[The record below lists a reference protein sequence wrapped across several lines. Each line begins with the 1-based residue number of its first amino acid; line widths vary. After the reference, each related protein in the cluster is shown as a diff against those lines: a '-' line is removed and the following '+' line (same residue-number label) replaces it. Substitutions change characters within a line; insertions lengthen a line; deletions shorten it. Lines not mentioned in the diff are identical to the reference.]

1 MIKKTEEKISKYGAD
16 SIKVL
21 KGLEAVRKRPGMYI
35 GDTDDGTGLHHMVYE
50 VVDNSID
57 EALAGYCK
65 NIKIEINKDGTL
77 SVFDDGRGIPVDIH
91 KGEKKSAAEV
101 IMTQLH
107 AGGKFDHGSYKIS
120 GGLHGVG
127 VSVVNALS
135 QKLKLTIYRDKKEH
149 YIEFKDGKALSP
161 LKVIGRAG
169 AGVDNIDVPT
179 AKKNNMIVMNTPGGN
194 SNATAEHAFALIMS
208 VLRKIPFANQ
218 TTHKAQWEKKNIK
231 GTELSKKTLGIV
243 GFGNVGV
250 RLSYL
255 VKGFNMEILVSS
267 KSLESRKKDYPH
279 VKNVSFDE
287 LISKSDIISFH
298 CKAAADGKP
307 MITKEHYKKIKP
319 TAYII
324 NAARGNIV
332 DEKDLNEALNEN
344 LIAGAA
350 VDVFSK
356 EPAKENI
363 LFNNPKVILTPHIAA
378 STTEASIVVAE
389 MAANQISD
397 FLLKGTKINTV

>member
-1 MIKKTEEKISKYGAD
+1 MP
-16 SIKVL
+16 KVL
-21 KGLEAVRKRPGMYI
+21 ISDSMSSIAQKIFEKNNIQFDVK
-35 GDTDDGTGLHHMVYE
+35 TGLSEEEIIKIIPEYDGMV
-50 VVDNSID
+50 VRSATKVT
-57 EALAGYCK
+57 K
-65 NIKIEINKDGTL
+65 NII
-77 SVFDDGRGIPVDIH
+77 
-91 KGEKKSAAEV
+91 SAA
-101 IMTQLH
+101 
-107 AGGKFDHGSYKIS
+107 
-120 GGLHGVG
+120 
-127 VSVVNALS
+127 
-135 QKLKLTIYRDKKEH
+135 KK
-149 YIEFKDGKALSP
+149 

-169 AGVDNIDVPT
+169 AGVDNIDVLT

-298 CKAAADGKP
+298 CKTAADGKP

-378 STTEASIVVAE
+378 STNEASIVVAE

>member
-1 MIKKTEEKISKYGAD
+1 MP
-16 SIKVL
+16 KVL
-21 KGLEAVRKRPGMYI
+21 ISDSMSNIAQKIFEKNNIQFDVK
-35 GDTDDGTGLHHMVYE
+35 TGLSE
-50 VVDNSID
+50 EEII
-57 EALAGYCK
+57 K
-65 NIKIEINKDGTL
+65 NIPEYDGMVVRSATKVTKNII
-77 SVFDDGRGIPVDIH
+77 SSA
-91 KGEKKSAAEV
+91 KK
-101 IMTQLH
+101 
-107 AGGKFDHGSYKIS
+107 
-120 GGLHGVG
+120 
-127 VSVVNALS
+127 
-135 QKLKLTIYRDKKEH
+135 
-149 YIEFKDGKALSP
+149 

-179 AKKNNMIVMNTPGGN
+179 AKKNNMIVMNTPGGK

-208 VLRKIPFANQ
+208 VLRRIPFANQ